1 MSDTSGAPTAP
12 AELPP
17 AAPRHE
23 RWRDV
28 MTAIAMFSIGM
39 VATLQN
45 TGVMAAVLLLQNIP
59 TDRKDM
65 VLMVVNA
72 TGTLQGMVLQYYF
85 GSSAG
90 SADKNAAINRLA
102 TKP

>member
-1 MSDTSGAPTAP
+1 MSDTSDQPS
-12 AELPP
+12 PP
-17 AAPRHE
+17 R
-23 RWRDV
+23 RDGWRDT
-28 MTAIAMFSIGM
+28 MNAIAMFSIGM

-59 TDRKDM
+59 ADRKDM

-90 SADKNAAINRLA
+90 SADKSAAINKLA
-102 TKP
+102 GKP